1 MGTYPSMA
9 PEIKQERAHR
19 GKAVDI
25 YCIGCLFIELFDGEL
40 MWPGEGPAAFS
51 RHSPGKVQV
60 PGFSDDDT
68 YCAVVTMQGSKRSW
82 CEHKPHQVFL
92 DSVKRFSEVFILN

>member
-1 MGTYPSMA
+1 
-9 PEIKQERAHR
+9 
-19 GKAVDI
+19 
-25 YCIGCLFIELFDGEL
+25 

-68 YCAVVTMQGSKRSW
+68 YRAVVTKVARGLGVNTNPARVSLIVSNGLVR
-82 CEHKPHQVFL
+82 
-92 DSVKRFSEVFILN
+92 DSF